1 MHASSRTGKVAM
13 EVDCQGGIYHN
24 RALDSKSWDK
34 GKEKLAQ
41 AILRA
46 DKNLMFKKS
55 ITSLF
60 SPLLL
65 SPLLAQKVD
74 PTYKQVSYGPHEEM
88 VLNFWKIDS
97 KKPTPLL
104 VHIHGGG
111 WIGGKKNETVG
122 TNQLSNGYSYASI
135 DYRLAG
141 KALLPAA
148 VHDAARA
155 IQFLRTKAKAWNFD
169 PTRIAVTGGSAGAAS
184 SMWLAYHE
192 DLADPK
198 SKDPVL
204 RESSRVCGAVA
215 MGGQTTLD
223 PFLLE
228 RKIGP
233 ACIRHPM
240 IWKTVGATSHEQLM
254 KDWDKY
260 KALSLEC
267 SPLTHVTKDDPP
279 VWIRY
284 GKPAPVPV
292 VKGDGIHH
300 AGFGRLL
307 KAKCEQVGIPCHIS
321 VAENEEPEMNSADFL
336 KYVFQQS
343 VGAQKP

>member
-1 MHASSRTGKVAM
+1 MLCK
-13 EVDCQGGIYHN
+13 Y
-24 RALDSKSWDK
+24 
-34 GKEKLAQ
+34 LA
-41 AILRA
+41 
-46 DKNLMFKKS
+46 
-55 ITSLF
+55 
-60 SPLLL
+60 
-65 SPLLAQKVD
+65 PLLAFFLFTPLFAQKVE
-74 PTYKQVSYGPHEEM
+74 PTYKQVSYGPQKEM

-111 WIGGKKNETVG
+111 WLGGKKHET
-122 TNQLSNGYSYASI
+122 TSPNQLNRGYSYASI

-141 KALLPAA
+141 VELLPAA

-155 IQFLRTKAKAWNFD
+155 IQFLRTKAKEWNFD
-169 PTRIAVTGGSAGAAS
+169 PKRIAVTGGSAGAAS

-192 DLADPK
+192 DRADPK

-204 RESSRVCGAVA
+204 RQSSRVCGAVA

-228 RKIGP
+228 KKIGL

-240 IWKTVGATSHEQLM
+240 IWKTVGASSHEQLM

-292 VKGDGIHH
+292 IKGDGIHH

-307 KAKCEQVGIPCHIS
+307 KEKCEKVGIPCHLS
-321 VAENEEPEMNSADFL
+321 VAGNEQPEMNSEEFL
-336 KYVFQQS
+336 KQVFS
-343 VGAQKP
+343 IDKQK

>member
-1 MHASSRTGKVAM
+1 MHCKPFAA
-13 EVDCQGGIYHN
+13 
-24 RALDSKSWDK
+24 
-34 GKEKLAQ
+34 
-41 AILRA
+41 
-46 DKNLMFKKS
+46 
-55 ITSLF
+55 LF
-60 SPLLL
+60 SLLL
-65 SPLLAQKVD
+65 FTPLFAQKVE
-74 PTYKQVSYGPHEEM
+74 PTYNRVAYGPHQDM

-111 WIGGKKNETVG
+111 WLGGKKNAT
-122 TNQLSNGYSYASI
+122 TSPNQMRKCYSYSSI

-141 KALLPAA
+141 TELLPAA

-155 IQFLRTKAKAWNFD
+155 IQFLRTKAEEWNID
-169 PTRIAVTGGSAGAAS
+169 PKRIAVTGGSAGAAS
-184 SMWLAYHE
+184 SMWLAYHD
-192 DLADPK
+192 DLVDPK

-204 RESSRVCGAVA
+204 RQSSRVCGAIA

-228 RKIGP
+228 KKIGP

-240 IWKTVGATSHEQLM
+240 IWKTVGAESHEHLM

-267 SPLTHVTKDDPP
+267 SPLTHVTEDDPP

-292 VKGDGIHH
+292 IKGDGIHH

-307 KAKCEQVGIPCHIS
+307 KEKCTKVGIPCHLS
-321 VAENEEPEMNSADFL
+321 VTENEQAELKSADFL
-336 KYVFQQS
+336 KKVFGQS
-343 VGAQKP
+343 KQ

>member
-1 MHASSRTGKVAM
+1 MLFKYFTP
-13 EVDCQGGIYHN
+13 
-24 RALDSKSWDK
+24 
-34 GKEKLAQ
+34 
-41 AILRA
+41 IL
-46 DKNLMFKKS
+46 F
-55 ITSLF
+55 LF
-60 SPLLL
+60 LFTPLF
-65 SPLLAQKVD
+65 AQKLE
-74 PTYKQVSYGPHEEM
+74 PTYKHVSYGAHKDM
-88 VLNFWKIDS
+88 KLNFWKIDS
-97 KKPTPLL
+97 DKPTPLL

-111 WIGGKKNETVG
+111 WLGGKKHETTG
-122 TNQLSNGYSYASI
+122 PSQLKNGYSYASI

-141 KALLPAA
+141 TELLPAA

-155 IQFLRTKAKAWNFD
+155 IQFLRTKAKEWNFD
-169 PTRIAVTGGSAGAAS
+169 PKRIAVTGGSAGAAS
-184 SMWLAYHE
+184 SMWLAYH
-192 DLADPK
+192 DDMANPK

-204 RESSRVCGAVA
+204 RQSSRVCGAVA

-228 RKIGP
+228 KKIGL

-240 IWKTVGATSHEQLM
+240 IWKTVGASSHEQLM

-267 SPLTHVTKDDPP
+267 SPLTHVSKDDPS

-292 VKGDGIHH
+292 IKGDGIHH

-307 KAKCEQVGIPCHIS
+307 KEKCEKVGIKCHLS
-321 VAENEEPEMNSADFL
+321 VAENEQPEMDSADFL
-336 KYVFQQS
+336 KQVFSQDL
-343 VGAQKP
+343 

>member
-1 MHASSRTGKVAM
+1 MHCKTFAA
-13 EVDCQGGIYHN
+13 
-24 RALDSKSWDK
+24 
-34 GKEKLAQ
+34 
-41 AILRA
+41 
-46 DKNLMFKKS
+46 
-55 ITSLF
+55 LF
-60 SPLLL
+60 SLLL
-65 SPLLAQKVD
+65 CTPLFSQKVE
-74 PTYKQVSYGPHEEM
+74 PTYKQVAYGPHQDM

-111 WIGGKKNETVG
+111 WLGGKKNET
-122 TNQLSNGYSYASI
+122 TSPNQMRNGYSYASI

-141 KALLPAA
+141 TELLPAA

-155 IQFLRTKAKAWNFD
+155 IQFLRTKAEEWNID
-169 PTRIAVTGGSAGAAS
+169 PKRIAVTGGSAGAAS
-184 SMWLAYHE
+184 SRWLAYHD
-192 DLADPK
+192 DLAEPK

-204 RESSRVCGAVA
+204 RQSSRVCGAIA

-228 RKIGP
+228 KKIGP

-240 IWKTVGATSHEQLM
+240 IWKTVGAESHEHLM

-267 SPLTHVTKDDPP
+267 SPLTHVTEDDPP

-292 VKGDGIHH
+292 IKGDGIHH

-307 KAKCEQVGIPCHIS
+307 KEKCTKVGIPCHLS
-321 VAENEEPEMNSADFL
+321 VTENEQAELKSADFL
-336 KYVFQQS
+336 KKVFGQS
-343 VGAQKP
+343 KQ

>member
-1 MHASSRTGKVAM
+1 MHCKTFAA
-13 EVDCQGGIYHN
+13 
-24 RALDSKSWDK
+24 
-34 GKEKLAQ
+34 
-41 AILRA
+41 
-46 DKNLMFKKS
+46 
-55 ITSLF
+55 LF
-60 SPLLL
+60 SLLL
-65 SPLLAQKVD
+65 CTPLFSQKVE
-74 PTYKQVSYGPHEEM
+74 PTYKQVPYGPHQDM

-111 WIGGKKNETVG
+111 WLGGKKNET
-122 TNQLSNGYSYASI
+122 TSPNQMQNGYSYASI

-141 KALLPAA
+141 TELLPAA

-155 IQFLRTKAKAWNFD
+155 IQFLRTKAEEWNID
-169 PTRIAVTGGSAGAAS
+169 PKRIAVTGGSAGAAS
-184 SMWLAYHE
+184 SMWLAYHD

-204 RESSRVCGAVA
+204 RQSSRVCGAIA

-228 RKIGP
+228 KKIGP

-240 IWKTVGATSHEQLM
+240 IWKTVGAESHKHLM

-267 SPLTHVTKDDPP
+267 SPLTHVTEDDPP

-292 VKGDGIHH
+292 IKGDGIHH

-307 KAKCEQVGIPCHIS
+307 KEKCTKVGIPCHLS
-321 VAENEEPEMNSADFL
+321 VTENEQAELKSADFL
-336 KYVFQQS
+336 KKLFGQS
-343 VGAQKP
+343 KQ